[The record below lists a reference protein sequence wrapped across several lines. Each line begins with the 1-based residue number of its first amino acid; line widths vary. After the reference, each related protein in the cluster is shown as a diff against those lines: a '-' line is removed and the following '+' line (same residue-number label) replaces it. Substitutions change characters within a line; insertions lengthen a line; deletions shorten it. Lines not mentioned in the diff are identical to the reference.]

1 VCGAPYKC
9 PPAPSECALLLHDY
23 LERKGVRGSCETN
36 FVLPLAT
43 PVPIPFLRFEPRP
56 FPLLYYHFICWL
68 VPTVL
73 AYCAFAG
80 ASGRTAATPS
90 GLMLKAKKVK
100 GSPLGF
106 PH

>member
-1 VCGAPYKC
+1 MPMIEPIANDAAAIVGQNHTDFLNLAYLYV
-9 PPAPSECALLLHDY
+9 ALAIAH
-23 LERKGVRGSCETN
+23 RGHN
-36 FVLPLAT
+36 PD
-43 PVPIPFLRFEPRP
+43 PRH

-73 AYCAFAG
+73 DYCAFAG
-80 ASGRTAATPS
+80 VSGRTAATPF

-100 GSPLGF
+100 GSPPGF